1 MGQDYTY
8 TVCADDF
15 VTKSATINITNDT
28 KISVTLP
35 RIAGK
40 APETSIDAYW
50 GTYFRTDDNLNIF
63 GGRSVRTPAESLLR
77 WRSDSAPLSELGIV
91 DGMIIACDEEKLLL
105 IDEKTGKVIH
115 SAKLTDKAQ
124 ITMNNKPVYGGG
136 MIFVAERSEERRVG
150 KECRSRWSPYH

>member
-1 MGQDYTY
+1 M
-8 TVCADDF
+8 
-15 VTKSATINITNDT
+15 
-28 KISVTLP
+28 
-35 RIAGK
+35 
-40 APETSIDAYW
+40 
-50 GTYFRTDDNLNIF
+50 F

-91 DGMIIACDEEKLLL
+91 DGMIMACDEEKLLL

-136 MIFVAERSEERRVG
+136 MIFVPLIKGRIQAFNAFTLESLWVYTDTSGSIVSGGMKYDDGCLYACWYGDTTVKKSSDSILVG
-150 KECRSRWSPYH
+150 ES